1 MSHADGLKSLS
12 PSPHRVA
19 ARTIKRWV
27 DEKPWLLALA
37 SLVVGLFVCL
47 VSVGA
52 LGGYALEHPAHNTL
66 WTDRLEIMGTIVAVA
81 TVAASVLSLAISRAV
96 ETGEPGGAVCRL
108 AARAGPRVGPVED
121 AVLSA

>member
-12 PSPHRVA
+12 PSPLRVT

-27 DEKPWLLALA
+27 DEKPWLLAVA

-66 WTDRLEIMGTIVAVA
+66 WTDRLEIMGTIAAVA
-81 TVAASVLSLAISRAV
+81 TVAASVLSLAISPAQSRRV
-96 ETGEPGGAVCRL
+96 NL
-108 AARAGPRVGPVED
+108 AALFVVWPLEL
-121 AVLSA
+121 VLVWALWMTLF